1 MQTFYD
7 VLGLSRRATDQEIK
21 RAYRVRAKQVHPD
34 IVTTE
39 VEKVGA
45 AEAFIKLK
53 TAYDVLSD
61 PEKRA
66 AYDEEVARRE
76 ELEALLQGSTGST
89 AGQKDWTEI
98 LLEFE
103 RIMQRIYAYHEET
116 IRRQSREAGST
127 IDPEDDTDFG
137 PSHSYSQADFR
148 RARENIWQE
157 TYRRPLGRVAFW
169 QHSGKTWARLIN
181 TSWVASATSLA
192 AAVGE
197 LAAVIGRDIGRR
209 VDPDTEL
216 ADHISFDDDP
226 HELYPPFDIAKIVYL
241 CLLLGLALYVPLHT
255 EHLWPAVAG
264 GAAVSA
270 LYGAYTWL
278 RRR

>member
-7 VLGLSRRATDQEIK
+7 VLGLGRRATDQEIK

-34 IVTTE
+34 IITTE
-39 VEKVGA
+39 VEKAGA

-61 PEKRA
+61 PDKRA

-76 ELEALLQGSTGST
+76 ELEALLQGSSGSA

-116 IRRQSREAGST
+116 IRRHSHDQQSAYDPDDGAG
-127 IDPEDDTDFG
+127 FG
-137 PSHSYSQADFR
+137 FSGHYSQADFR

-157 TYRRPLGRVAFW
+157 TYRRPFGRVAFW
-169 QHSGKTWARLIN
+169 QHGGKTWARLIN

-192 AAVGE
+192 AAVRE

-209 VDPDTEL
+209 VDPDIEL
-216 ADHISFDDDP
+216 ADHMLFDDDP
-226 HELYPPFDIAKIVYL
+226 HELYPPFDIAKIAYF
-241 CLLLGLALYVPLHT
+241 CLLMGLALYVPLHP

-264 GAAVSA
+264 GATVSA
-270 LYGAYTWL
+270 LYGVYTWL